1 MSDHDFK
8 LAEKLK
14 EQRDTARDEIDKLR
28 AELEDVRQQR
38 ETLKA
43 ECVALTDKLQ
53 GVRDRNDE
61 HLQALGALRERF
73 WETKAEVER
82 RGEIL
87 KQCSEDI
94 LALMSEHPG
103 MEKNWY
109 ESIQKRLAK
118 IESLDNAPD
127 SSSQRG

>member
-8 LAEKLK
+8 LA
-14 EQRDTARDEIDKLR
+14 ARVKNERSVISVLQETITSLR

-43 ECVALTDKLQ
+43 ECNTLYAAVRRRGDFMSKL
-53 GVRDRNDE
+53 R
-61 HLQALGALRERF
+61 
-73 WETKAEVER
+73 AEVER

-87 KQCSEDI
+87 KRFIDLSVWAAGAINSKEDI
-94 LALMSEHPG
+94 QTQLRIKL
-103 MEKNWY
+103 
-109 ESIQKRLAK
+109 
-118 IESLDNAPD
+118 IELQPEIGPLTNAPD